1 MTRSIYTGLLALSL
15 TACGAAA
22 AKETVSDSA
31 ASETPAAREHAGDK
45 GDAVMHLTSSRSLA
59 GGARVEATIEKA
71 FSSRTNKAGETVHA
85 TVSGDVKD
93 ARGGVVIPSGSPV
106 TLTIETLDPGNDQIR
121 PEGRLALTVT
131 SVNVNG
137 LDYPIVADLTPVT
150 HQLVGRG
157 ITKDEAERI
166 GAGTAIGAVAG
177 RLIGKST
184 KGTVIGGA
192 AGAIA
197 GTAVAVHYA
206 YRDVVV
212 SAGTPITFTLSRA
225 LTVAAK

>member
-1 MTRSIYTGLLALSL
+1 MTRSIYTGLLALVL
-15 TACGAAA
+15 TACGSAAA
-22 AKETVSDSA
+22 RESVSDST
-31 ASETPAAREHAGDK
+31 SGDLK
-45 GDAVMHLTSSRSLA
+45 PSLA
-59 GGARVEATIEKA
+59 ERAIGHSTGALSLPHGARVEARIDRG
-71 FSSRTNKAGETVHA
+71 FSSRTDKAGETITA
-85 TVSGDVKD
+85 TVSNDVKN
-93 ARGGVVIPSGSPV
+93 ALGTVVIPSGSTV
-106 TLTIETLDPGNDQIR
+106 KLTIETLDPGNDQIR
-121 PEGRLALTVT
+121 PEGRLALVVN
-131 SVNVNG
+131 SVAAG
-137 LDYPIVADLTPVT
+137 GRTYPVVADLAPVT
-150 HQLVGRG
+150 HQMVGRG

-212 SAGTPITFTLSRA
+212 AANTPITFTLSQV
-225 LTVAAK
+225 LTMARK

>member
-1 MTRSIYTGLLALSL
+1 MTRSIYTGLLTLAL

-22 AKETVSDSA
+22 AKESVADSA
-31 ASETPAAREHAGDK
+31 SGDTKTPRAEREKVHS
-45 GDAVMHLTSSRSLA
+45 TSGPSLSDGTQVA
-59 GGARVEATIEKA
+59 ATIDRA
-71 FSSRTNKAGETVHA
+71 FSSRTDKAGQTITA
-85 TVSGDVKD
+85 SVSADVTD
-93 ARGGVVIPSGSPV
+93 ARGIVVIPSGSTV
-106 TLTIETLDPGNDQIR
+106 TLTIATLDPGNDQIR
-121 PEGRLALTVT
+121 PAGRLSLVVN
-131 SVNVNG
+131 SVAVG
-137 LDYPIVADLTPVT
+137 GRTYPVVADLAPVT
-150 HQLVGRG
+150 HQMVGRG

-184 KGTVIGGA
+184 KGAVVGGA

-212 SAGTPITFTLSRA
+212 AANTPITFTLSQVLEMA
-225 LTVAAK
+225 GK

>member
-1 MTRSIYTGLLALSL
+1 MTRSIYAGLLAVVL

-22 AKETVSDSA
+22 AKESVSDSA
-31 ASETPAAREHAGDK
+31 SGDLK
-45 GDAVMHLTSSRSLA
+45 PSRPERTIAHSTSGLSLPH
-59 GGARVEATIEKA
+59 GTRVEARIDRG
-71 FSSRTNKAGETVHA
+71 FSSRTDKAGETITA
-85 TVSGDVKD
+85 TVSNDVKN
-93 ARGGVVIPSGSPV
+93 ALGAVVIPSGSTV

-121 PEGRLALTVT
+121 PSGRLALVVN
-131 SVNVNG
+131 SVAASG
-137 LDYPIVADLTPVT
+137 RTYPVVAALTPVMY
-150 HQLVGRG
+150 QMVGRG
-157 ITKDEAERI
+157 ITTDEAERI

-184 KGTVIGGA
+184 KSTVIGGS

-212 SAGTPITFTLSRA
+212 AANTPITFTLSQV
-225 LTVAAK
+225 LTVARK

>member
-1 MTRSIYTGLLALSL
+1 MTRSIYTGLLALAL

-22 AKETVSDSA
+22 GKESVADSA
-31 ASETPAAREHAGDK
+31 SGDTK
-45 GDAVMHLTSSRSLA
+45 TSRAERAKVHSTSGPSLPD
-59 GGARVEATIEKA
+59 GTQVPATIDKA
-71 FSSRTNKAGETVHA
+71 FSSRSDKAGQTITA
-85 TVSGDVKD
+85 SVSGDVTD
-93 ARGGVVIPSGSPV
+93 ARGIVVIPSGSTV
-106 TLTIETLDPGNDQIR
+106 KLTIATLDPGNDQIR
-121 PEGRLALTVT
+121 PEGRLALVVN
-131 SVNVNG
+131 SVAVG
-137 LDYPIVADLTPVT
+137 GRTYPVVADLAPVT
-150 HQLVGRG
+150 HQMVGRG

-184 KGTVIGGA
+184 KGAVVGGA

-212 SAGTPITFTLSRA
+212 AANTPIRFTLSHVLEMA
-225 LTVAAK
+225 GK